1 MYNEQFWK
9 YSIAYKEG
17 IECFHWKFFAI
28 HNPHLHYGT
37 PKDKI
42 SAPQMQKRR
51 PFFTANISQIW
62 LIGFGTNLMDK
73 KNTALDEK
81 ANKGTFFKAHIPT
94 SIINCVQL
102 SIIPNSIL
110 SAIFEFEFC
119 VHILEYFMCLN
130 VFVFLIFF
138 ASLKLTQYCQ
148 QGVDTDIFVF
158 SFLCVLKCQACADDF
173 CIFDFVFVFVFV
185 FHPS

>member
-1 MYNEQFWK
+1 MSNFESIQLHMRKALNVFIGSFLQFT
-9 YSIAYKEG
+9 
-17 IECFHWKFFAI
+17 I
-28 HNPHLHYGT
+28 HISTMVRHKN
-37 PKDKI
+37 KI

-62 LIGFGTNLMDK
+62 LIGFGTNLMDISHMDK
-73 KNTALDEK
+73 KNTALEEK

-119 VHILEYFMCLN
+119 VHILEYFIYLN

-158 SFLCVLKCQACADDF
+158 SFLCV
-173 CIFDFVFVFVFV
+173 
-185 FHPS
+185 